1 MITAQHKIT
10 IFANGK
16 ARQVDGQTTIGNL
29 SNELKLSRDAV
40 LVECNGS
47 ALLRSE
53 WPEQKLE
60 HGDRVEFFRV
70 VAGG

>member
-10 IFANGK
+10 IFANGN
-16 ARQVDGQTTIGNL
+16 ARQVDGQMTIGNL
-29 SNELKLSRDAV
+29 ADELKLNPNSV

-47 ALLRSE
+47 ALLHSE